1 MVPKNKIQMFVLANY
16 LLMSFIVFASCNT
29 AEPPIPPVNANL
41 SLVQDEI
48 SCTEAWLKLKTENLQ
63 LPANLNLLQDDNI
76 KKTITLSSKDTALYI
91 DSLLPNKTYQFQL
104 VTNNNDIKSNK
115 VAVTTL
121 DTTDHNFTWQTFTFG
136 EHSSSTLYDV
146 AIIDENDIWAV
157 GEIFMND
164 SLGNPDPTI
173 YNAIHWD
180 GQSWEL
186 KRIQTLF
193 RGNLITVPLEGIM
206 TFSETD
212 IWVVGSLPI
221 HGDGTNWTMFDVRTT
236 VDPNLSLS
244 KVWGSST
251 NNIYFVGNNGNIA
264 HYNGSRWT
272 KIISRVDTDLEDISG
287 TSDGKEIWTCGW
299 SNSTGR
305 VSLLKI
311 KNTYVESLWDNQTN
325 TTLNIYRGTLLNS
338 LYANGNSEF
347 VLVGGQVLRHSL
359 FYKNQVML
367 EWVKTYNGSKVLELG
382 NYAYRIKGSNK
393 NNIFAA
399 GDAAMI
405 WHFNGATWYKY
416 LELYGLDDR
425 LYGLAVTDNIIVA
438 VGKRYAPG
446 TLGGGL
452 LIIGRR

>member
-1 MVPKNKIQMFVLANY
+1 
-16 LLMSFIVFASCNT
+16 
-29 AEPPIPPVNANL
+29 
-41 SLVQDEI
+41 
-48 SCTEAWLKLKTENLQ
+48 
-63 LPANLNLLQDDNI
+63 
-76 KKTITLSSKDTALYI
+76 
-91 DSLLPNKTYQFQL
+91 
-104 VTNNNDIKSNK
+104 
-115 VAVTTL
+115 
-121 DTTDHNFTWQTFTFG
+121 
-136 EHSSSTLYDV
+136 
-146 AIIDENDIWAV
+146 
-157 GEIFMND
+157 MND